1 MATTQRWPREEMLRI
16 LVEAELAARDAS
28 STTNRLKAAA
38 FPVVKTIEGFD
49 VAVSSISQA
58 TVDYLAGLE

>member
-1 MATTQRWPREEMLRI
+1 MLRI